1 MSVINTNIK
10 SLMAQDSLTIN
21 NRSLTQSMQRLS
33 TGLKINSAADDAAGL
48 GISTRMDAQ
57 VRGLNMA
64 IKNANDTI
72 SMVQTAEGAM
82 QEVTSI
88 LQRMRELSVQSASD
102 TNGSVDRAYLQ
113 AEVSQLSSEID
124 RISNTTQ
131 WNSMNILDGS
141 YKNKLFQ
148 IGANQGQTI
157 GLSIGSMNSRVL
169 GVATSATADM
179 AGVQT
184 PGVQGVSAAGVGA
197 TPTVVKLGFTESDT
211 YKFKL
216 YDGDTTNGLVYDATA
231 NGLKLDL
238 TSAKSKQDFV
248 DSINKGLAE
257 SATDTVL
264 TGSAVQAATIDM
276 TKAENAN
283 ALKFNISL
291 DGGVVQ
297 QVDLTADAL
306 AKVGNAG
313 MATLSKADIESVLQA
328 KLQSLFDDSV
338 STELTTA
345 PATAD
350 QLKITDAK
358 GRQITV
364 SQGGGDGTLFGTDA
378 ANDGALKADAT
389 KANTVTASW
398 DGDNLML
405 TNSSGGRISVSDF
418 EAATA
423 TNGVLF
429 DVVSDSQ
436 SGQNFDPVM
445 LNKTAYSDA
454 AVMATAKVESS
465 SLAITFNDTIGNG
478 TSSTVSFDLTT
489 GNGDTLGSVSALEL
503 NGSDADTVKKAIHDA
518 LVAGIETANLEDSD
532 NQIDVDDFTVNYV
545 GNTLT
550 ISNSN
555 GLAMR
560 VENYSSA
567 FTTATVTPMNE
578 LGASE
583 VLASQPNYYSSL
595 TLQLGSG
602 WKNDLSANTTLKY
615 DLYVDGKKEADAID
629 LSGEFNGA
637 KSGADIAKAI
647 ADKIIAKD
655 GAIAVKDATG
665 TDTAAKHV
673 LKAAQIT
680 ATYDAVTGSIN
691 VFDSLGRSI
700 RIVAASTNTL
710 GGSGVLF
717 ANDDAQS
724 VANKNNTINTAS
736 VVAQG
741 DTYEATELTV
751 NFSQAKADFTFA
763 INGVYLD
770 SGTNTS
776 AGTSTWDSSL
786 SNGGLTA
793 KLDAMVQE
801 LNSVHA
807 SNDYEYTVSGSSVT
821 FFNRAGGPL
830 EVSGFKTGTGYDGVT
845 ATVTPKAGQGTET
858 VIGYNE
864 ALQTAYAAGD
874 AAVATT
880 ATLRIQSSDLIGLSV
895 SDGTNSYVLDQR
907 ALDITDLT
915 SSQNFADAVNQAL
928 AGSSITATMD
938 TKGNLVFSDS
948 TGGQI
953 SLTSF
958 TSAKGL
964 SATWAPQAGQGDTTT
979 ISNGYAG
986 EGVPAVVAAP
996 VAGGSGSV
1004 AQISITTQ
1012 SGASAAMAVIDNALT
1027 YVNSERAKL
1036 GAVENRLTHTIDNL
1050 TNIVTNTQAS
1060 KSRITDTDYA
1070 QETSKLARAQIIQ
1083 QAATAMLAQA
1093 NQAPQ
1098 SVLALLK

>member
-88 LQRMRELSVQSASD
+88 LQRMRELAVQSASD

-141 YKNKLFQ
+141 YRNKLFQ
-148 IGANQGQTI
+148 IGANQGQTL
-157 GLSIGSMNSRVL
+157 GLSIGSMNSKVL
-169 GVATSATADM
+169 GVATSSSSASFGPQV
-179 AGVQT
+179 AGT
-184 PGVQGVSAAGVGA
+184 TGVAAQGQAA

-231 NGLKLDL
+231 SGLKLDL

-257 SATDTVL
+257 SATNTVVTSSSDL
-264 TGSAVQAATIDM
+264 AATYDL
-276 TKAENAN
+276 TDPDNAN
-283 ALKFNISL
+283 LLKFNISV
-291 DGGVVQ
+291 GGGATQ
-297 QVDLTADAL
+297 QVDLTSDVRAISG
-306 AKVGNAG
+306 V
-313 MATLSKADIESVLQA
+313 TLTAVTKAQIETTLEA

-338 STELTTA
+338 SSALNGNKLEV
-345 PATAD
+345 
-350 QLKITDAK
+350 TDAK
-358 GRQITV
+358 GRRIVV

-378 ANDGALKADAT
+378 ANDGPLKAEAT
-389 KANTVTASW
+389 KANNVTAAW
-398 DGDNLML
+398 NGNDLML
-405 TNSSGGRISVSDF
+405 TNSSGGRVSVSSF
-418 EAATA
+418 EATGTA
-423 TNGVLF
+423 THGVLF

-445 LNKTAYSDA
+445 LNKTAYSDS
-454 AVMATAKVESS
+454 AVVAQAKVEAS
-465 SLAITFNDTIGNG
+465 SLAMTFKDTIGDG
-478 TSSTVSFDLTT
+478 TNSKVSFDLTT
-489 GNGDTLGSVSALEL
+489 GNGDKLASISNLDLKGADAKSVKDAIVTAL
-503 NGSDADTVKKAIHDA
+503 K
-518 LVAGIETANLEDSD
+518 AGIEGAAKLEESD
-532 NQIDVDDFTVNYV
+532 NQIDVEDFTVNYV

-550 ISNSN
+550 ISNGT

-560 VENYSSA
+560 VENYSSSY
-567 FTTATVTPMNE
+567 TTATVTPMNE
-578 LGASE
+578 LGTGE
-583 VLASQPNYYSSL
+583 VLASQPNYISSL
-595 TLQLGSG
+595 SLKLGSG
-602 WKNDLSANTTLKY
+602 WNTELKADTTLKF
-615 DLYVDGKKEADAID
+615 DLYVDGKVEDVAID
-629 LSGEFNGA
+629 LSA
-637 KSGADIAKAI
+637 KLDGTQTGDVLAKAI
-647 ADKIIAKD
+647 ADAIIAKD
-655 GAIAVKDATG
+655 NTILVKDASG
-665 TDTAAKHV
+665 TDTGAKHD
-673 LKAAQIT
+673 LSATQIS
-680 ATYDAVTGSIN
+680 AKFDAETGTIN
-691 VFDSLGRSI
+691 VFDKLGRSI
-700 RIVAASTNTL
+700 RIVADSANAL
-710 GGSGVLF
+710 AGSGVIF
-717 ANDDAQS
+717 ANDDVQS
-724 VANKNNTINTAS
+724 VANKNNVVKTS
-736 VVAQG
+736 SKVAQG
-741 DTYEATELTV
+741 DAYEASQLTL
-751 NFSQAKADFTFA
+751 NFSQSKADFTFA
-763 INGVYLD
+763 INGIYLD
-770 SGTNTS
+770 SGTKTS
-776 AGTSTWDSSL
+776 AGQSSWDASKL
-786 SNGGLTA
+786 NGGLTD
-793 KLDAMVQE
+793 KLDAMVAK
-801 LNSVHA
+801 LNSAHDG
-807 SNDYEYTVSGSSVT
+807 NDYEYTVSGNSVT

-845 ATVTPKAGQGTET
+845 ATVTPKAGQGAQTQ
-858 VIGYNE
+858 IGYNE

-874 AAVATT
+874 SAVATT

-895 SDGTNSYVLDQR
+895 SDGTNTYVVDQR

-915 SSQNFADAVNQAL
+915 SSQNFADAVNDAL
-928 AGSSITATMD
+928 SGSNITATMD

-958 TSAKGL
+958 SSAKGL

-979 ISNGYAG
+979 IGSGYAG
-986 EGVPAVVAAP
+986 EGVPAAVVVAPAN
-996 VAGGSGSV
+996 GGSGGSV
-1004 AQISITTQ
+1004 AQISVSTQ
-1012 SGASAAMAVIDNALT
+1012 SSASAAMSVIDNALT
-1027 YVNSERAKL
+1027 YVNAERAKL

-1098 SVLALLK
+1098 TVLALLK